1 LTIVKPSWFEKA
13 LGLKDV
19 ANSVLAPM
27 PCKVLRN
34 EVEEGDVVEKDQA
47 LVV

>member
-1 LTIVKPSWFEKA
+1 
-13 LGLKDV
+13 
-19 ANSVLAPM
+19 LAPM

-34 EVEEGDVVEKDQA
+34 EVKEGDTVEKDQA